1 MAMPVSEL
9 GTLNLL
15 NPAADKIAENNS
27 ESSDEFNHLSPQIEE
42 PALEA

>member
-1 MAMPVSEL
+1 MAMPVSEF

-15 NPAADKIAENNS
+15 NPAAENNS
-27 ESSDEFNHLSPQIEE
+27 ESSNELSHLSPQIEE